1 MLPDIERWNNPLKAI
16 RKIAAGRRQRKKAV
30 VQQTI
35 AMPQIRPYGGFEQIK
50 AAVFLCHINYEK
62 YRKLNLT
69 VRRKTHFMSLK
80 ILFWELLEFFANNEQ
95 NPIFQDIRV

>member
-1 MLPDIERWNNPLKAI
+1 
-16 RKIAAGRRQRKKAV
+16 
-30 VQQTI
+30 
-35 AMPQIRPYGGFEQIK
+35 MPQIQSYGGFEQIK

-69 VRRKTHFMSLK
+69 VRRKTRFLSLK
-80 ILFWELLEFFANNEQ
+80 ILFWELLEVFANNEQ